1 MNPSSRLRDRR
12 HAAYW
17 SKELI
22 LREDWVILDTETT
35 GLQKAEIVQI
45 GVLSGDGEVLLNSLV
60 RPTIQIPHEAGLIH
74 GITDDLVKNA
84 PEFPEI
90 YLHLVDVTANK
101 AVVIY
106 NAKFDQ
112 AILKYCCK
120 LASLELPKLI
130 EVHCAMHWYS
140 KWISDWSDYYG
151 NYRWLKLPGGDHSAI
166 GDCYAALELIK
177 KMAVNFDTEFKESN
191 SNFKKLSSQSLYSLA
206 HVETT
211 DLLEYKDS
219 AVLDPKT
226 NTSQYKKS
234 ALTNNKSDSLFGYTD
249 RESFGFQLSD
259 IKVDGDQVRES
270 NFIQVKEI
278 VEKLPKRDLKM
289 ESAQQNKEEPLLCQT
304 DGSKYICSQKVQTYE
319 RAREKGLSQSD
330 ASYVA
335 GFSARTGQRIEAGNY
350 RPGRGRLRD
359 WRTRLD
365 PLDTVWESDLVPLM
379 LEKVHLNSVQLL
391 KYLQEQYPG
400 QYDETVL
407 RTLQRRVR
415 SWRLSQG
422 LLRPT
427 KPDIEELGETELLV
441 ENQLEWM
448 RKLQNG
454 KIEHTEIETCISGCL
469 SSENIQF
476 LLDAI
481 INKPL
486 RYRNRA
492 LTILFHLKEIPPYLI
507 AQFLTL
513 DGRTVERYI
522 ENYEAYGVKKLLDMS
537 RKQFKKS
544 GDPQLIEKVFEI
556 LHAPPSSYGINR
568 TSWTM
573 KDLHRIM
580 AETGFG
586 IAPSNI
592 RQIIRDAGYKFRN
605 AKKVLTSTDPDYRE
619 KLQKNTQILSNLGPK
634 DKFFSIDEFGPF
646 SVKIQGGRSLM
657 PPGEVRAVPQWQKS
671 KVKLIMTA
679 ALELSSNQFV
689 HFYSEKKDT
698 EEMIKLLDILLE
710 KYADE
715 DCIYLSWDAA
725 SWHASHELCEKV
737 DLVNSS
743 EYRNKR
749 KIPIVK
755 LAPLPASAQFLN
767 IIESV
772 FSGMAKA
779 IIHNSNYQSVEECKE
794 AVDRYFCER
803 NRYFLEHPKRA
814 GKKIWGEEL
823 VKVEFKE
830 SNNCKDPRYR

>member
-12 HAAYW
+12 HAAHW
-17 SKELI
+17 AKELT
-22 LREDWVILDTETT
+22 LRKDWVILDTETT
-35 GLQKAEIVQI
+35 GLQKSEIVQI
-45 GVLSGDGEVLLNSLV
+45 GVLSGDGEILLNSLV
-60 RPTIQIPHEAGLIH
+60 RPTIQIPHEASLIH
-74 GITDDLVKNA
+74 GITNDLVKDA

-112 AILKYCCK
+112 VILKYCCA
-120 LASLELPKLI
+120 LASLEFLKLI
-130 EVHCAMHWYS
+130 DVHCAMHWHS
-140 KWISDWSDYYG
+140 KWISDWSDYHG
-151 NYRWLKLPGGDHSAI
+151 NYRWLKLPGGDHTAI
-166 GDCYAALELIK
+166 GDCHATLKLIE
-177 KMAVNFDTEFKESN
+177 KMAANFDTEIEKSN
-191 SNFKKLSSQSLYSLA
+191 INKLGSQSLNSLA
-206 HVETT
+206 YVKKNA
-211 DLLEYKDS
+211 LPEYKDS
-219 AVLDPKT
+219 VEPDPKT
-226 NTSQYKKS
+226 YTNQYKKPV
-234 ALTNNKSDSLFGYTD
+234 LTNNQSDFLFGYTD
-249 RESFGFQLSD
+249 KESFGLQLSD
-259 IKVDGDQVRES
+259 AKIDSDQVRGS
-270 NFIQVKEI
+270 NFIQAKEI
-278 VEKLPKRDLKM
+278 VENLPKGDLKI

-304 DGSKYICSQKVQTYE
+304 DDSKYICSQKVQTYE

-335 GFSARTGQRIEAGNY
+335 GFSARTGQRIEAGDY
-350 RPGRGRLRD
+350 RLGRGRLRD

-365 PLDTVWESDLVPLM
+365 PLDAVWESDLVPLM
-379 LEKVHLNSVQLL
+379 QEKVHLNSVQLL
-391 KYLQEQYPG
+391 KYLQTQYPG
-400 QYDETVL
+400 KYDETVL

-415 SWRLSQG
+415 DWRLRQG
-422 LLRPT
+422 LLKPK
-427 KPDIEELGETELLV
+427 KPDIEEIGETEILI

-448 RKLQNG
+448 RKSQNG
-454 KIEHTEIETCISGCL
+454 KIEYTEIETCPAGHL
-469 SSENIQF
+469 SSEDIQSLF
-476 LLDAI
+476 NVI
-481 INKPL
+481 TNKPL

-492 LTILFHLKEIPPYLI
+492 LTTLFHLKGIPPYLI
-507 AQFLTL
+507 AQFLML
-513 DGRTVERYI
+513 DGKTIERYI
-522 ENYEAYGVKKLLDMS
+522 EKYESHGVKKLLDMS
-537 RKQFKKS
+537 RKQVKKS
-544 GDPQLIEKVFEI
+544 GDPQFIEKVFEI

-568 TSWTM
+568 TSWMM

-580 AETGFG
+580 AETGFR

-619 KLQKNTQILSNLGPK
+619 KLKKITQTLSNLGPK

-671 KVKLIMTA
+671 KGKLIMTA

-725 SWHASHELCEKV
+725 SWHASHELYEKV

-743 EYRNKR
+743 DYRNKR

-803 NRYFLEHPKRA
+803 NQYFLKHPKRA